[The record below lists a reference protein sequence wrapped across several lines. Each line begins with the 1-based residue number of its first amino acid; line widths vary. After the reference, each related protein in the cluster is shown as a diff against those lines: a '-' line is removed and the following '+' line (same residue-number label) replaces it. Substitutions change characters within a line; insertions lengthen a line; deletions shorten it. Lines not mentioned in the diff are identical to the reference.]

1 MLPHVEHEQRH
12 GAVADVALVVVYL
25 LGHEPLGER
34 LPRERSPARTLD
46 VECGLV
52 ELALEVGHRAER
64 FFNGIGQLPVGLAST
79 VRAHV
84 APEERVQY
92 VSGEM
97 KGEVLL

>member
-1 MLPHVEHEQRH
+1 MLPHVEHEKRD
-12 GAVADVALVVVYL
+12 GTVPDVALVVVYL

-34 LPRERSPARTLD
+34 LPRECSPARALD

-52 ELALEVGHRAER
+52 ELALEGGHRAER
-64 FFNGIGQLPVGLAST
+64 FIEGIGQLPVALLAT
-79 VRAHV
+79 LRAHV